1 MSEPTNINKYKQ
13 DKTTDLGDL
22 TFENFI
28 RLTEESYDKY
38 NKDSEDTSESV
49 KLKLVDKGDVK

>member
-22 TFENFI
+22 TFENLM
-28 RLTEESYDKY
+28 RLTEESYEKY
-38 NKDSEDTSESV
+38 NKDSEDTSESI
-49 KLKLVDKGDVK
+49 KLKLIDKGEVK

>member
-22 TFENFI
+22 TFENLM
-28 RLTEESYDKY
+28 RLTEESYNKY

-49 KLKLVDKGDVK
+49 KLKLVRN

>member
-28 RLTEESYDKY
+28 RLTEESFDEY
-38 NKDSEDTSESV
+38 NKGSEDTSESV

>member
-22 TFENFI
+22 TFENLM
-28 RLTEESYDKY
+28 RLTEESYNKY
-38 NKDSEDTSESV
+38 NKDSEDTSESI
-49 KLKLVDKGDVK
+49 KLKLIDKGEVK